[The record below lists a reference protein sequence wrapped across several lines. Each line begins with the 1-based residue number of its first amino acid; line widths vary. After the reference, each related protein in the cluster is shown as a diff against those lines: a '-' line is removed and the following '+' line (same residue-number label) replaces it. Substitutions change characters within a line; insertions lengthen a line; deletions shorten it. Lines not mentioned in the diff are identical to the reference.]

1 MEAII
6 HANDFSN
13 LLRCLSLL
21 NCICA
26 NVDIKG
32 GILRQKSDD
41 EYSII
46 EMDLTSLVSDC
57 DILIPDIKGKL
68 PILKALSKQEIKIS
82 SSGSRISFSSVRST
96 LQFDNSH
103 SNSPQHLFISSE
115 ELGKEFT
122 LREED
127 AILEFSIKKETS
139 TLIKVIASQF
149 NLLGF
154 QIFFE
159 GNTASIIPTTTDR
172 SQHFRIAHGIPIKA
186 HMNCFSSVLA
196 RDLLIDHDGDILL
209 RIYKVREP
217 LCINQFNAFIG
228 KVMVRVYGASKLN
241 AQSKLDTSEP

>member
-1 MEAII
+1 MEATV
-6 HANDFSN
+6 HSKDFSN

-21 NCICA
+21 DGICA

-68 PILKALSKQEIKIS
+68 PILNVLSKQEIKIS
-82 SSGSRISFSSVRST
+82 SSESRVSFSGNRST
-96 LQFDNSH
+96 LQFADSH
-103 SNSPQHLFISSE
+103 PDSHHHGFISNE
-115 ELGKEFT
+115 EIDKIFT
-122 LREED
+122 LREENLV
-127 AILEFSIKKETS
+127 LEHSIDKETLN
-139 TLIKVIASQF
+139 LIKIMSSQF

-159 GNTASIIPTTTDR
+159 GNTASIIATATDR
-172 SQHFRIAHGIPIKA
+172 SQHFRIAHGIPVKA

-209 RIYKVREP
+209 RIYKVKETV
-217 LCINQFNAFIG
+217 CINQFNALIG
-228 KVMVRVYGASKLN
+228 KVMVRVYGISKLITE
-241 AQSKLDTSEP
+241 SELDTSEP